1 MSMNMED
8 KKNKENTT
16 NESFDKIADVMNTS
30 FEGNG
35 NFALD
40 DVKNAIDKKKELMK
54 KNVNDL
60 SLKDAEYM
68 REEIVSILAVLETG
82 LDKLVTDLKAGS
94 PPRLYE
100 VLATMSNSKIAAVK
114 ELRELNKTIV
124 EVEKKLDPN
133 HQEKV
138 KNVTVNIT
146 SSDLQ
151 EMVKN
156 ATDVSQLKEIDGHFD
171 IKEGR

>member
-1 MSMNMED
+1 MED